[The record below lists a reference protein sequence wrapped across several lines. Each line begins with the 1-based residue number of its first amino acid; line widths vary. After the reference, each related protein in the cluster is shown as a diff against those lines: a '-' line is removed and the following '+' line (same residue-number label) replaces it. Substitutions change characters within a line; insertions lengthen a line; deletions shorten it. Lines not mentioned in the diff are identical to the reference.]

1 MKRLKTLRAHFALW
15 TAGLL
20 FVILSAFGVLIF
32 ESMARG
38 LSVALDD
45 SLTLVASQFI
55 AGLEIEN
62 GSLVSSENI
71 ALEPENID
79 LRARGFTVRVL
90 TLQGTILYEF
100 GSYQNLLSSP
110 EGAPSTPFF
119 TTLHD
124 PLSEYAIRV
133 YTVPVE
139 GNDQPVAI
147 VQIAQSLA
155 SVQDILQRLLITL
168 LVSIPTLVAIA
179 GLSGYFLAIRALTPI
194 DRITRTAR
202 RISAEDLSARLNL
215 PPIDDE
221 VGRLAETFDAMLG
234 RLDDSFRRERQ
245 FTSDASHELRTPLSA
260 MQAIL
265 SMIRQKRRTPEEYE
279 LALADLAE
287 ETDRLRTLT
296 ENLLQLARGET
307 HTLTAHDPVDLSTLL
322 RDVTSSLQ
330 SLAEAKALTMVCD
343 IPDGLSLIGDSD
355 DLIRLFVNLLDNAIK
370 YTERGGVTIS
380 ADQNKDSSIT
390 VTIADTGIGIP
401 ADSLPY
407 IFNRFYRVDRARATS
422 GAGLGLAL
430 ASEIARAHGG
440 KIEVA
445 SEVGKGT
452 RLTVILPKDFQ
463 SKDKGNPKR

>member
-234 RLDDSFRRERQ
+234 RIDDSFRRERTAHT
-245 FTSDASHELRTPLSA
+245 FIRHASHSEYDPPEAAHARR
-260 MQAIL
+260 
-265 SMIRQKRRTPEEYE
+265 IR
-279 LALADLAE
+279 
-287 ETDRLRTLT
+287 
-296 ENLLQLARGET
+296 
-307 HTLTAHDPVDLSTLL
+307 
-322 RDVTSSLQ
+322 
-330 SLAEAKALTMVCD
+330 
-343 IPDGLSLIGDSD
+343 
-355 DLIRLFVNLLDNAIK
+355 
-370 YTERGGVTIS
+370 
-380 ADQNKDSSIT
+380 
-390 VTIADTGIGIP
+390 
-401 ADSLPY
+401 
-407 IFNRFYRVDRARATS
+407 
-422 GAGLGLAL
+422 AGPG
-430 ASEIARAHGG
+430 
-440 KIEVA
+440 
-445 SEVGKGT
+445 
-452 RLTVILPKDFQ
+452 
-463 SKDKGNPKR
+463 

>member
-407 IFNRFYRVDRARATS
+407 IFNRFYRVDQARATS

-463 SKDKGNPKR
+463 FKDKSNPKR

>member
-463 SKDKGNPKR
+463 FKDKSNPKR

>member
-1 MKRLKTLRAHFALW
+1 MKRLKTLRAHFALG
-15 TAGLL
+15 TAVLL

-124 PLSEYAIRV
+124 PLSDYAIRV

-147 VQIAQSLA
+147 VQFAQSLA

-202 RISAEDLSARLNL
+202 RISAEDLSGRLNL

-322 RDVTSSLQ
+322 PHVTSSLP
-330 SLAEAKALTMVCD
+330 SLAEAQALTMVFD
-343 IPDGLSLIGDSD
+343 IPDGLSLIGDGD

-380 ADQNKDSSIT
+380 ADQNKDFSIN

-463 SKDKGNPKR
+463 FKDKSNPKR

>member
-343 IPDGLSLIGDSD
+343 IPDGLSLIGDGD

-452 RLTVILPKDFQ
+452 RLTVFLPRNFQ

>member
-343 IPDGLSLIGDSD
+343 IPDGLSLIGDGD

-452 RLTVILPKDFQ
+452 RLTVILPKYFQ
-463 SKDKGNPKR
+463 FKDKSNPKR

>member
-452 RLTVILPKDFQ
+452 RLTVILPKYFQ
-463 SKDKGNPKR
+463 FKDKSNPKR

>member
-380 ADQNKDSSIT
+380 ADQNKDFSIN

-452 RLTVILPKDFQ
+452 RLTVILPKYFQ